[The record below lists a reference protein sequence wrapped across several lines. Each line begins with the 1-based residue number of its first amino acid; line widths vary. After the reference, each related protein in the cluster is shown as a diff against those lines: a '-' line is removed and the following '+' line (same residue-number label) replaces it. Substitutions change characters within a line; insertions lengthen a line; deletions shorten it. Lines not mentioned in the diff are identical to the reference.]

1 MVNSNVRQYL
11 EKLKD
16 QLNKHNHLYYVLNA
30 PVISDGEYDA
40 LLRELQDLESQHV
53 ELISADSPTQRIG
66 AEPAEGFGEV
76 LHEYPML
83 SLGNVFNDH
92 EFFSWYNRVSELLEV
107 SNFDMVCELKYDG
120 LAVALKYQ
128 NGTLIQG
135 STRGNGFVG
144 EDITAN
150 IRTINS
156 VPLKL
161 LVEDVPTELEVRG
174 EVYFPK
180 LAFEEFN
187 QKRTQNG
194 LPTYSNPR
202 NTASGSLRQ
211 LDPRVTSERPL
222 DIFVYSLGYVKD
234 SDHIFVDHWNTLEIM
249 KEWGFKVS
257 EDIFLT
263 QHPEDVVDF
272 YQTWLKQI
280 DDQDYAC
287 DGVVVKVNRFD
298 FQKHLGVA
306 GRDPRWATAFKFPA
320 SKAESQLLDIR
331 VNVGRTGSINP
342 YAILSPVDIG
352 GATVRQATLHNED
365 YIHSKDLRVG
375 DWVVVERAGEVI
387 PQIVH
392 PIKSRRTGQERS
404 FNMPGK
410 CPSCESGLVKSGKDK
425 VLYCINASC
434 SAQLIRLLEHF
445 VGRNAMDIEGFG
457 KKQGALLI
465 DKGLVRNVSDLYY
478 LNKEDLILLD
488 RMGEKSATNL
498 LLSIENSKKQPCSR
512 VLTALGIDH
521 VGSEIS
527 EILVRN
533 SFDIRQLMMASMQ
546 QLLDIPQI
554 GPKIAQSIIDY
565 FKNTANLEN
574 IKKLSEAGIKL
585 DAEEYFEVSDRPL
598 AGLRFVVTGIL
609 VTFSRSQIESRI
621 KELGGVTTGSVSRNT
636 DYLIVGENAGSKLK
650 IATEMNINIID
661 EDQFNELIRP
671 ST

>member
-1 MVNSNVRQYL
+1 MVNSNLRQYL

-30 PVISDGEYDA
+30 PSISDAEYDI
-40 LLRELQDLESQHV
+40 LLRELQDLEAQHV
-53 ELISADSPTQRIG
+53 ELISADSPTQRVG

-76 LHEYPML
+76 SHEYPML
-83 SLGNVFNDH
+83 SLGNVFNDY
-92 EFFSWYNRVSELLEV
+92 EFFSWYNRISELLEV

-128 NGTLIQG
+128 NGILVQG

-161 LVEDVPTELEVRG
+161 LVKDIPKELEVRG

-180 LAFEEFN
+180 SAFHEFN
-187 QKRTQNG
+187 QNRTQDG

-211 LDPRVTSERPL
+211 LDARVTSERPL
-222 DIFVYSLGYVKD
+222 DIFVYSLGYATE
-234 SDHIFVDHWNTLEIM
+234 SDHMLADHWNTLELM
-249 KEWGFKVS
+249 KKWGFKVS
-257 EDIFLT
+257 DDIFLA
-263 QHPEDVVDF
+263 QHPEEIVDF
-272 YQTWLKQI
+272 HQTWLKKI

-287 DGVVVKVNRFD
+287 DGIVVKVNRFD
-298 FQKHLGVA
+298 FQKHLGVVR
-306 GRDPRWATAFKFPA
+306 RDPRWAVAFKFPA

-404 FNMPGK
+404 FRMPEK
-410 CPSCESGLVKSGKDK
+410 CPSCENGLVKPGNDK

-445 VGRNAMDIEGFG
+445 VGRNAMDIEGLG

-465 DKGLVRNVSDLYY
+465 DKGLVSSVSDLYY

-498 LLSIENSKKQPCSR
+498 LLSIINSKKQPCSR

-521 VGSEIS
+521 VGSEIA

-533 SFDIRQLMMASMQ
+533 SYDIRRLMIASLQ
-546 QLLDIPQI
+546 QLLEVPQI

-565 FKNTANLEN
+565 FKNSANLIN
-574 IKKLSEAGIKL
+574 IQRLSDAGVKL
-585 DAEEYFEVSDRPL
+585 DAEKSSSVPYRPL
-598 AGLRFVVTGIL
+598 SGLRFVVTGIL
-609 VTFSRSQIESRI
+609 ANYSRSQIESRI
-621 KELGGVTTGSVSRNT
+621 KELGGVTSSSVRSNT
-636 DYLIVGENAGSKLK
+636 DYLIVGQNAGSKLK
-650 IATEMNINIID
+650 VATGMSIKIID
-661 EDQFNELIRP
+661 EDGFNELINP
-671 ST
+671 DS